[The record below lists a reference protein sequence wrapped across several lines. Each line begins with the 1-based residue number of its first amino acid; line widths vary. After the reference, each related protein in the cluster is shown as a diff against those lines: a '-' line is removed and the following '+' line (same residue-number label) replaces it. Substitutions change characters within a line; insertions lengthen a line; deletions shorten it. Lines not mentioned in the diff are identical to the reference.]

1 MKVLDKVKVTPK
13 QKGQVLEAEF
23 ELYDKYDKEDWA
35 LDVLS
40 GLLQVYKA
48 KEHPIRR
55 ARMLIEQAQF
65 DRRKQDAASALENIE
80 DAVELLKGNVRIGFH
95 CPSCS

>member
-35 LDVLS
+35 FDVLS

-48 KEHPIRR
+48 KGAPN
-55 ARMLIEQAQF
+55 QTC
-65 DRRKQDAASALENIE
+65 S
-80 DAVELLKGNVRIGFH
+80 NVD
-95 CPSCS
+95 